1 MCTNVL
7 IAGRAQRALGN
18 NKARWESENPT
29 GQAVT
34 MEHPIMTTTNGT
46 PVEETSVEL
55 KDASN
60 WAENITSTAINMRAG
75 ERLSG
80 AARRLW
86 EAGSPLHA
94 SDRFSPEHRHAV
106 QLQLDAL
113 IMQPEVLAWVARE
126 ARDHLV
132 KVEAAEVPQEAEP
145 VTDTEAAPSPMYLE
159 ILEYLERGTFP
170 PAELVDRFVTH
181 DPIMGYVT
189 WRIVDWVL
197 WRAKVGRPL
206 CRAADDDLFPIAFQ
220 AAKDLAIAELEV
232 RWASQDRLRGW
243 HTVSDDDARRFA
255 HSRH

>member
-1 MCTNVL
+1 
-7 IAGRAQRALGN
+7 
-18 NKARWESENPT
+18 
-29 GQAVT
+29 
-34 MEHPIMTTTNGT
+34 MTHTNGT
-46 PVEETSVEL
+46 PVEASVAL

-86 EAGSPLHA
+86 EAGAPLHA

-126 ARDHLV
+126 ARDHLA
-132 KVEAAEVPQEAEP
+132 KVEAAEEATSAPADVEI
-145 VTDTEAAPSPMYLE
+145 APSPMYLE
-159 ILEYLERGTFP
+159 IREYLEGPTYP
-170 PAELVDRFVTH
+170 PAELVNQFVTH
-181 DPIMGYVT
+181 DRVMGYVT

-206 CRAADDDLFPIAFQ
+206 RRAADSDSFPIAFQ
-220 AAKDLAIAELEV
+220 AAKDVAIAELEE
-232 RWASQDRLRGW
+232 RWAMQDRLRGL
-243 HTVSDDDARRFA
+243 HTVTDDDARHMA